1 MKTNNVLGEYFSQ
14 ATKNFSNVS
23 RTWEFTIMAAT
34 LAFMFKVDNNPSMHC
49 FLLIIVILAI
59 LCILLDG
66 IQYFYTAA
74 KVKSLLD
81 KTAEQK
87 NSEKCQVVDHN
98 DDNRKTL
105 TERDIKEAM
114 YFIHNNT
121 FKSVIAKFCLLTVST
136 LLLSLFILI
145 IAK

>member
-114 YFIHNNT
+114 DVIHNNT
-121 FKSVIAKFCLLTVST
+121 FKIVIAKFCLLTVST